1 MSEPLAVNRS
11 NPLLN
16 VATAVGVA
24 LLAGGGFT
32 LSFAS
37 LRDLAIASGIPE
49 ELAFIWPLIVDGF
62 IVVATAAAFVL
73 GRSGRRATWY
83 PWAALMMFSA
93 ISVAGNA
100 LHATEASL
108 RVPIA
113 VATIVSAVPA
123 IALLIASHLLVVMV
137 SSDGREKSRAP
148 KRLKAAASSAPARA
162 EDKQVLLAPI
172 SPGTTTRE
180 VTAETAAPKPRSKHA
195 SGGRAALEARVR
207 EAIAG
212 GTHVTGS
219 MAAEWADVP
228 LTTAKRW
235 LNDIKKTIAAEDAAS
250 EIPTI
255 GAHA

>member
-1 MSEPLAVNRS
+1 M
-11 NPLLN
+11 
-16 VATAVGVA
+16 
-24 LLAGGGFT
+24 
-32 LSFAS
+32 
-37 LRDLAIASGIPE
+37 AIASGIPE

-62 IVVATAAAFVL
+62 IVVATSAAFVL

-83 PWAALMMFSA
+83 PWAALVVFSA

-108 RVPIA
+108 RVPTV
-113 VATIVSAVPA
+113 VATVVSAVPA

-137 SSDGREKSRAP
+137 SSDRRERKRAP
-148 KRLKAAASSAPARA
+148 QRAKASAATVPATVEPPAQVSA
-162 EDKQVLLAPI
+162 EEAP
-172 SPGTTTRE
+172 
-180 VTAETAAPKPRSKHA
+180 TAAPKARPAHA
-195 SGGRAALEARVR
+195 SGGRAVLEARVR
-207 EAIAG
+207 EAVAG

-235 LNDIKKTIAAEDAAS
+235 LNDIKKSIAAQDASS

-255 GAHA
+255 GVKA